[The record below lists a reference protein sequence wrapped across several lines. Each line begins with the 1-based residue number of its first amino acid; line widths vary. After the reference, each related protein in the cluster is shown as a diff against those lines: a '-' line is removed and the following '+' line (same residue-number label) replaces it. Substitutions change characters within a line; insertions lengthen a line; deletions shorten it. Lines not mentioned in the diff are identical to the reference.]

1 MSGRSLSAFEGRSLS
16 AVEGRSLS
24 EAEGA
29 LDIAQTPRFSLEDC
43 TSASLGYRGGPRA
56 LPKGVTK

>member
-1 MSGRSLSAFEGRSLS
+1 MSGW
-16 AVEGRSLS
+16 SLS

-29 LDIAQTPRFSLEDC
+29 LDIAQTPRFSLENC

-56 LPKGVTK
+56 LPKGATK